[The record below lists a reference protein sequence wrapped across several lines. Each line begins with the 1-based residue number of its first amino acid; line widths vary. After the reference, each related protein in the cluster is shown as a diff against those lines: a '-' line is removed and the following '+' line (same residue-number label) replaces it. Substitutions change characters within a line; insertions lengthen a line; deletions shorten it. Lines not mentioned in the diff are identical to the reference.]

1 MWKSIL
7 VQRTLPLTISY
18 LLLIIAAI
26 SLDYIL
32 HVAHLVWIGRYLG
45 IAGTL
50 FFALSFG
57 YSARKKKVFKN
68 GPLKFFLKLHCNT
81 GWIGTLMIIV
91 HSGIHFNAI
100 LPWAATFLM
109 MVVTASGHVG
119 QYLLKKVKEEVKM
132 NMKQRGIN
140 ATVDEEMEQQHYW
153 DSLTIKTLEQWRTV
167 HMPMVSLLLALTVTH
182 IFSILFFWN
191 WK

>member
-45 IAGTL
+45 ITGTL
-50 FFALSFG
+50 FLTLSFG

-68 GPLKFFLKLHCNT
+68 CALKLFLKLHCNT

-91 HSGIHFNAI
+91 HAGIHFNAI
-100 LPWAATFLM
+100 LPWAATLLM

-119 QYLLKKVKEEVKM
+119 QYLLKKVTEEVQM
-132 NMKQRGIN
+132 SLKQLGIN

-153 DSLTIKTLEQWRTV
+153 DSLTIKTLEQWRMV
-167 HMPMVSLLLALTVTH
+167 HKPMVSLLVALTVTH

-191 WK
+191 WN

>member
-1 MWKSIL
+1 MWKSVL

-26 SLDYIL
+26 SLDYLL
-32 HVAHLVWIGRYLG
+32 HVAHLVWVGRYLG
-45 IAGTL
+45 ISGA
-50 FFALSFG
+50 FFLALSSG

-68 GPLKFFLKLHCNT
+68 GGLKIFLKLHCNA

-100 LPWAATFLM
+100 LPWTATFLM

-119 QYLLKKVKEEVKM
+119 QYLLKKVKEEVKI
-132 NMKQRGIN
+132 NMKQLGIN
-140 ATVDEEMEQQHYW
+140 ATLDEEMEQQHYW
-153 DSLTIKTLEQWRTV
+153 DSLTIKTLEQWRMV
-167 HMPMVSLLLALTVTH
+167 HKPMVALLLALTVTH